1 MLRLRRASAS
11 TSGTVLRALSR
22 SARPA
27 WMPPSSGSMSR
38 SKTCVPN
45 RGRTRAPIER
55 SSSAGTAR
63 RGSTRSRP
71 ARAMPRGESRP
82 DSSRGSSRC
91 GMPNMVLGGR
101 VRRRPRDHTNDP
113 PAPGATVAS
122 ARSRSSSSARIAG
135 ARTMSA
141 SGPVSTRCPPMA
153 CVRTL
158 PPSRSSRSTRT
169 TSRFG
174 QPAQPRWYAA
184 ASPLTPPPTTTTR
197 CGVVTGDSSPGTG
210 IWANVD
216 QHPRGSW
223 ALGPMRP
230 RRRCH
235 AWRRRG
241 CGKMD
246 LVTASIELPGWT
258 PTYSGKVRDLYVPDP
273 AHPVGAAVLGRF
285 GDVLLV
291 VASDRI
297 SAYDHV
303 LPTLIPDKGVVL
315 TQLSLWWFDQLA
327 DLVPNHV
334 VPGADNVVPAAVAGR
349 AMVCRRLEMF
359 PVECVARGYLT
370 GSGLVE
376 YLAKGEVTGIPLPA
390 GLVDG
395 SRLPGPIFT
404 PATKAA
410 LGDHDKNVS
419 FDVVAG
425 QIGVDDAV
433 RLRDLTLVVYAR
445 AEAIARERGLILA
458 DTKLEFGVDPVT
470 GATVLGDEVLTPDSS
485 RFWPADAWTPGRA
498 QPSFDKQYVRDW
510 LTSPA
515 SGWDRVGDIPPP
527 PLPDDVVERTRSRYL
542 EAFERLTG
550 HPLA

>member
-1 MLRLRRASAS
+1 
-11 TSGTVLRALSR
+11 
-22 SARPA
+22 
-27 WMPPSSGSMSR
+27 
-38 SKTCVPN
+38 
-45 RGRTRAPIER
+45 
-55 SSSAGTAR
+55 
-63 RGSTRSRP
+63 
-71 ARAMPRGESRP
+71 
-82 DSSRGSSRC
+82 
-91 GMPNMVLGGR
+91 
-101 VRRRPRDHTNDP
+101 
-113 PAPGATVAS
+113 
-122 ARSRSSSSARIAG
+122 
-135 ARTMSA
+135 
-141 SGPVSTRCPPMA
+141 
-153 CVRTL
+153 
-158 PPSRSSRSTRT
+158 
-169 TSRFG
+169 
-174 QPAQPRWYAA
+174 
-184 ASPLTPPPTTTTR
+184 
-197 CGVVTGDSSPGTG
+197 
-210 IWANVD
+210 
-216 QHPRGSW
+216 
-223 ALGPMRP
+223 
-230 RRRCH
+230 
-235 AWRRRG
+235 
-241 CGKMD
+241 
-246 LVTASIELPGWT
+246 
-258 PTYSGKVRDLYVPDP
+258 
-273 AHPVGAAVLGRF
+273 
-285 GDVLLV
+285 VLLV

-315 TQLSLWWFDQLA
+315 TQLSLWWFDQLE

-334 VPGADNVVPAAVAGR
+334 VPGADDVVPAAVAGR

-395 SRLPGPIFT
+395 SRLPVPIFT

-410 LGDHDKNVS
+410 LGDHDENVS

-433 RLRDLTLVVYAR
+433 RLRDLTLAVYAR
-445 AEAIARERGLILA
+445 AERVARERGVILA

-510 LTSPA
+510 LTSSA
-515 SGWDRVGDIPPP
+515 SGWDRAGDTPPP

-550 HPLA
+550 HPLR